1 MRDIIL
7 YFANKY
13 FGDWERIYDAIELQ
27 EDVDFDLLEELK
39 EEQEGSYVTVLDEDY
54 PQELKLIERP
64 PFVLFFKG
72 KKELLTKRNKYWYF
86 GTYSKNEF
94 KDVMIEHKKQSD
106 ECGLTLVSGYSSE
119 FEKSYLNTIS
129 VKGMVLVKDSGIE
142 SYINMTKI
150 EETHFIEENIIVS
163 EYPNKVTPSLY
174 TWEMSGRIKSGLSRG
189 MCLLNTLKER
199 LTFKLISST
208 IDQQRKVYCYNE
220 IIDSESHNSVLVSK
234 GAYAITNMKQI
245 KEGN

>member
-1 MRDIIL
+1 MRDIIF

-27 EDVDFDLLEELK
+27 EDVDFNLLEELK
-39 EEQEGSYVTVLDEDY
+39 EEHEGTYVTVMDDDY

-64 PFVLFFKG
+64 PFVLFYKG
-72 KKELLTKRNKYWYF
+72 NKELLNKRNKYWYF
-86 GTYSKNEF
+86 GSYVKDEF
-94 KDVMIEHKKQSD
+94 KNVMNEHKNQSD
-106 ECGLTLVSGYSSE
+106 DCYLTLVSGYSSE
-119 FEKSYLNTIS
+119 FERSYLNSIE
-129 VKGMVLVKDSGIE
+129 VKGMVIVKDSGID
-142 SYINMTKI
+142 SYVNMTKI
-150 EETHFIEENIIVS
+150 EETLFIKDNVIVS
-163 EYPNKVTPSLY
+163 EYPNRVTPSMY

-189 MCLLNTLKER
+189 LFLLNTLKER

-208 IDQQRKVYCYNE
+208 IDQQRRVYCYNE